1 MVILRKKQPMGRYE
15 IILNKEGDK
24 KNPEYLVKNLKVK
37 QQWCPLNKK

>member
-24 KNPEYLVKNLKVK
+24 EKPRIPSEKPESKTTMVPFK
-37 QQWCPLNKK
+37 